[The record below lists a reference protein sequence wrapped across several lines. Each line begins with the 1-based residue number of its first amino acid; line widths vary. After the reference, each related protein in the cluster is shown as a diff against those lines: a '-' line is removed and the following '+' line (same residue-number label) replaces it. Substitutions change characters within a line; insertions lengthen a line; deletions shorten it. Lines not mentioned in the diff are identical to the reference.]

1 MHYISPYFHPNF
13 DRRLFIYTDNYIN
26 VIMVRTQ
33 KQVILLDFFLDDPIQ
48 LSSMPF

>member
-33 KQVILLDFFLDDPIQ
+33 KTGNFVRLFLDDLIQ